1 MEKKEV
7 NGLEDLIQLD
17 SYPVQ
22 VTLKILLQDKTTK
35 KNIIWATDS
44 YASLGEAYTD
54 RSQITENQL
63 KKINYRMIQPRIS
76 KDIEQQTQR
85 TRKSAEVFTPAWI
98 CNKMNNFCDEEWFGY
113 KDVFNRQ
120 AEHECEWISV
130 EDKIRFCDGKGWKD
144 YIDSRRLE
152 IACGEAPYLVSRYDA
167 STGEMLDIH
176 KRIGML
182 DRKLRVVNENTTDE
196 IEWMKWTVRA
206 FQSVYGYEY
215 QGDNLLI
222 ARINLLMTFVDY
234 MDNKWHRQPEK
245 TELKK
250 IANIISWNIW
260 QMDGLKGTVPMGILK
275 EEYHQMSLFEPFQ
288 EVKEEDDELEVRCR
302 VYDWR
307 ADCSILYDSLKIR
320 E

>member
-1 MEKKEV
+1 MEE
-7 NGLEDLIQLD
+7 LIRLD

-22 VTLKILLQDKTTK
+22 TTLRLLLQDKTTK

-44 YASLGEAYTD
+44 YASFGEAYTD

-63 KKINYRMIQPRIS
+63 KKMNYKMIQPRIS
-76 KDIEQQTQR
+76 KDMEQQTQR

-120 AEHECEWISV
+120 AEHEWIPTK
-130 EDKIRFCDGKGWKD
+130 DNIGFPDGKVWKD
-144 YIDSRRLE
+144 YIDSKRLE
-152 IACGEAPYLVSRYDA
+152 ITCGEAPYLVSRYDA
-167 STGEMLDIH
+167 STGEMIDIH
-176 KRIGML
+176 KRIGIL
-182 DRKLRVVNENTTDE
+182 DRKLRVVNENTIDE
-196 IEWMKWTVRA
+196 TEWMKWTIRA

-245 TELKK
+245 VELRK

-260 QMDGLKGTVPMGILK
+260 QMDGLKGTVPMGVLK
-275 EEYHQMSLFEPFQ
+275 EEYHQISLFEPFQ
-288 EVKEEDDELEVRCR
+288 EREEEYDEPEVRCKI
-302 VYDWR
+302 YDWR
-307 ADCSILYDSLKIR
+307 ADSSILYEVLEKNR
-320 E
+320 GH